1 MNVMKKASVLFLSML
16 FAANVMAAAVGDVVT
31 VTTNSGEVVTGAV
44 SEVAADGTPLT
55 VAGTGAAQGV
65 TMTVATT
72 TSGGLV
78 VTSSSIIGGAVGA
91 AAAAAG
97 AVSATTIALAA
108 AVVGAVA
115 VVSSNNNNTTTT
127 TTTTTAR

>member
-65 TMTVATT
+65 TMSVATAT
-72 TSGGLV
+72 NGALV
-78 VTSSSIIGGAVGA
+78 VTSSSVVGGAAA

-97 AVSATTIALAA
+97 AVSAGSIAMAA

-115 VVSSNNNNTTTT
+115 VVSSNNNTTTT
-127 TTTTTAR
+127 TVSTR